1 MHAGKHVFS
10 EVLPVQTMKE
20 AVELI
25 EAIEETGLVYA
36 YGENYCYM
44 AAPREMRTSVSGL
57 PRIFSTKLYME

>member
-1 MHAGKHVFS
+1 
-10 EVLPVQTMKE
+10 MKE